1 MPRPSIRHIAI
12 FARDTEKLAAFYE
25 RVFEMELIH
34 NTGSGKAQYLSDGH
48 VTLAI
53 LPHRLEGSAPR
64 GLNHFGFSID
74 DQAAIFERLAET
86 GVEEPKMRPAD
97 RPYAEYRA
105 VDPEG
110 NWFDLSEHGYVEAET
125 AAVRRNNAL

>member
-1 MPRPSIRHIAI
+1 MPKPSIRHIAI
-12 FARDTEKLAAFYE
+12 FAGDTEKLAAFYV

-34 NTGSGKAQYLSDGH
+34 NTGPGKAQYLSDGH

-64 GLNHFGFSID
+64 GLNHFGFSIE
-74 DQAAIFERLAET
+74 DQATIFARLSEE
-86 GVEEPKMRPAD
+86 GVQEPKMRPAD

-105 VDPEG
+105 VDLEG

-125 AAVRRNNAL
+125 AAERAEA